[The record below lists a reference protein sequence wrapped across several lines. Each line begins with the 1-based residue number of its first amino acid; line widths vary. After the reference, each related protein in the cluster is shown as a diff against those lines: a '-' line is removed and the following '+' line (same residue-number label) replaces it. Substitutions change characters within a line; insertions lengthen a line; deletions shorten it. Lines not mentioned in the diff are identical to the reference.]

1 MHLTLRCSSWE
12 LNRQFLQRDG
22 ERLTNIFKIFC
33 LSTMLMFAAVE
44 LVSSFTEIKA
54 VVHSAQPG
62 VLHEQTQLTLN
73 EKLCC
78 TELFFVE

>member
-33 LSTMLMFAAVE
+33 LSTMFVFAAVE
-44 LVSSFTEIKA
+44 LVGSFTEIKA
-54 VVHSAQPG
+54 VVHSARPWSLTRTNAADTQRETL
-62 VLHEQTQLTLN
+62 LH
-73 EKLCC
+73 
-78 TELFFVE
+78 